1 MYYYIF
7 FDKFQF
13 NNKIKTRN
21 IFTKIGKKQKKKK
34 KKVTPVFI
42 SGWVTIMTKLI
53 GPVRFGKSI
62 AALVFKTM

>member
-21 IFTKIGKKQKKKK
+21 IFTKIGKKK
-34 KKVTPVFI
+34 KKVTPALV
-42 SGWVTIMTKLI
+42 SGWVTIMTKLLW
-53 GPVRFGKSI
+53 PVRFGKSTV
-62 AALVFKTM
+62 ALIFKITEKL